1 MALPPPG
8 NGGAAIVTGA
18 SSGIGERFAEILA
31 RRGYQVALVARSADR
46 LEEQQRRVARR
57 EDLWQCREF
66 ARLPCPSPCTRP
78 RSATAI
84 GMSFPRGLGIRAPRT
99 PRRGQQRSAPLRMM
113 RGPAPTRRRLP
124 FSTTRSAPQAR
135 AFSGAT
141 TPKVAGLWLIQ
152 ACSVATISN
161 PHPFGAWSP
170 RPASRLIEFHPGR
183 FTGAPRR
190 GKRHEKR
197 CCGVRHT
204 AGTSPIRGA
213 VRSSSRPAPR
223 REAAHRGAPRRRL
236 CGHPAA
242 RTAVSR
248 PAGTPRR
255 PH

>member
-1 MALPPPG
+1 MGTSKPDVMSVNVFRP
-8 NGGAAIVTGA
+8 
-18 SSGIGERFAEILA
+18 
-31 RRGYQVALVARSADR
+31 

-204 AGTSPIRGA
+204 AGTVTSA
-213 VRSSSRPAPR
+213 VRSGHR
-223 REAAHRGAPRRRL
+223 RGPLHVEKLLTAALRVVGFAATPQPEQPFRDQQVDHGGHIDAEGDQAGHRDALGQVMQL
-236 CGHPAA
+236 
-242 RTAVSR
+242 
-248 PAGTPRR
+248 
-255 PH
+255 